1 VTLAVK
7 ITPLGGVAEI
17 GKNMMAIE
25 FDEQVLVVDA
35 GLKFP
40 DETMLGVDLVI
51 PDITYLRDKKVLGV
65 VLTHGHED
73 HIGALPYLIPDLHAP
88 IYATSLTR
96 GLLEGKLKEHG
107 LFDTTVIHTIKPGE
121 KVTLGPFTFEPF
133 SVNHSIPDCVGFA
146 IDTPQGLI
154 VHTGDFKFDQ
164 TPIHGPPTDFA
175 TLAQLGRRGVL
186 LLLMDCVRVDTP
198 GYTPSERAVADAFDT
213 IFYRAPGRIIVTTF
227 ASNISRIQQM
237 LDFAYRYDRRVVA
250 LGRSLENN
258 LGIAS
263 GLGFLEAP
271 PDTLIRPEQARRLD
285 HSQLVYVVTGSQGE
299 PTSVLSRIAT
309 NDHRLLKARA
319 SDTVIFSASAI
330 PGNEETVFR
339 AMDNLARLGAD
350 VIYGSLMAVH
360 VSGHGSREEQKMML
374 NLVRPKYC
382 APVHCG
388 YRHMALFR
396 RLACEVGM
404 AYENV
409 IMFDIGQTVE
419 LQNGVVEYGDK
430 VASGQVLVDGMTV
443 GEVGQ
448 VVLRDRQH
456 LARDGVVIVV
466 MTLDRQTA
474 RIIAGPD
481 IYTRGFV
488 YAPEAEELLDTAKDH
503 VSQALDLQSAGEV
516 EYAFIHQ
523 KVREA
528 LAGFFY
534 ERTGLRPMILPVV
547 TEV

>member
-1 VTLAVK
+1 
-7 ITPLGGVAEI
+7 
-17 GKNMMAIE
+17 MMAVE
-25 FDEQVLVVDA
+25 FDDQVLVVDA

-51 PDITYLRDKKVLGV
+51 PDATYLRGKNVLGI
-65 VLTHGHED
+65 VLTHAHED
-73 HIGALPYLIPDLHAP
+73 HIGALPYLLPDLNAP
-88 IYATSLTR
+88 VYATSLTR
-96 GLLEGKLKEHG
+96 GLLEGKLKEHQ
-107 LFDTTVIHTIKPGE
+107 LAEATTIHSIQPGVKFE
-121 KVTLGPFTFEPF
+121 LGPFSFEPF
-133 SVNHSIPDCVGFA
+133 SVNHSIPDCVGLA

-175 TLAQLGRRGVL
+175 TLAELGRRGVM
-186 LLLMDCVRVDTP
+186 LLLMDCVRVDSP
-198 GYTPSERAVADAFDT
+198 GYTPSERAVGDAFDT

-227 ASNISRIQQM
+227 ASNISRVQQV

-258 LGIAS
+258 LAIAS
-263 GLGFLEAP
+263 ELGFLDEP

-319 SDTVIFSASAI
+319 TDTVIFSASAI
-330 PGNEETVFR
+330 PGNEETVSR
-339 AMDNLARLGAD
+339 AMDNLARQGAD
-350 VIYGSLMAVH
+350 IIYGSLMDVH
-360 VSGHGSREEQKMML
+360 VSGHGSREELKMML
-374 NLVRPKYC
+374 NLVHPRFC

-404 AYENV
+404 PYDNILMME
-409 IMFDIGQTVE
+409 IGQTLD
-419 LQNGVVEYGDK
+419 LQDGEARFTDK

-443 GEVGQ
+443 GEIGQ

-456 LARDGVVIVV
+456 LARDGVVIAVL
-466 MTLDRQTA
+466 TLDRRTA
-474 RIIAGPD
+474 RIVAGPD
-481 IYTRGFV
+481 LYTRGFV
-488 YAPEAEELLDTAKDH
+488 YAPEAEELLEAARDR
-503 VSQALDLQSAGEV
+503 VSYALDLEEAGEV

-528 LAGFFY
+528 LASFLY
-534 ERTGLRPMILPVV
+534 DRTGLRPMILPVV